1 MHPDALSYKPFE
13 FQPSIR
19 RIPKPLKPK
28 NQPEKREN
36 MQIKKWT
43 VKIKNRLIKIQKRG
57 MDETKR
63 KESPK
68 RK

>member
-13 FQPSIR
+13 NPPSIR
-19 RIPKPLKPK
+19 RTPKSLKPK
-28 NQPEKREN
+28 SQPEEKEN

-57 MDETKR
+57 MYETKR